1 MLKVLTNLNL
11 VSPWWGSE
19 CRGMRHSHFF
29 DKEYILILRGYHL
42 HLASTTT
49 QCPSGNTDA
58 HNQKKEEELQ
68 KRKIPLE

>member
-1 MLKVLTNLNL
+1 
-11 VSPWWGSE
+11 
-19 CRGMRHSHFF
+19 MRHSHFF
-29 DKEYILILRGYHL
+29 DKEYILILRGYQL
-42 HLASTTT
+42 HPASATT